1 MAGETILPSSD
12 QSILGMLVNKI
23 GSADWSKWQIQRWQ
37 YYDYVRM
44 ASAASSTVSLSFF
57 STPQG
62 GQDPVGAN
70 IKTLEQTNMVK
81 ASSFGQVYFIIQQ
94 IRTQIRPL
102 VKCRQNATVAATTT
116 YSLDQLT
123 ISQRLRNAMSTGVLN
138 LAIGQK
144 AYFDIVQPWRNA
156 PPGFGLG
163 SNAVVVPFANVN
175 AAAALGNAYLE
186 QSNNLNDVYNL
197 SPPQLVE
204 PEQTFQCSVDFP
216 DLGYDFSA
224 CLANNAQNA
233 YVEAGVIFDGFLAR
247 PVQ

>member
-1 MAGETILPSSD
+1 MPEYATPSSD
-12 QSILGMLVNKI
+12 QSILGALVNKI

-37 YYDYVRM
+37 YYDFVRC
-44 ASAASSTVSLSFF
+44 ASAAASTTTLSFF
-57 STPQG
+57 TTPQG
-62 GQDPVGAN
+62 GADPVSATV
-70 IKTLEQTNMVK
+70 KTLEQTNMTK
-81 ASSFGQVYFIIQQ
+81 SSTFGQVYFIIQQ
-94 IRTQIRPL
+94 IRTQLRPL
-102 VKCRQNATVAATTT
+102 VKARQTANTLASTV

-123 ISQRLRNAMSTGVLN
+123 ISQRLRTAFSTGLLN

-144 AYFDIVQPWRNA
+144 GYFDIIQPFRNA

-163 SNAVVVPFANVN
+163 SNTVVVPFSNVN

-186 QSNNLNDVYNL
+186 QSNNLADVYNL

-204 PEQTFQCSVDFP
+204 PEQTFQCQIQFP
-216 DLGYDFSA
+216 DLGYNFSA
-224 CLANNAQNA
+224 CLVNNGENA